1 MTTLAPTI
9 AKTRG
14 LPWTRLPN
22 WSIVVGLTGLLFIA
36 ASAVLAPMISPHDPL
51 AINITAQLQAPSWS
65 HPFGTDELGRDNLAR
80 VLYGGRHTLLEALI
94 AVAVASTAGVSIG
107 MVSGYFGG
115 LVDAVLGRAMDFL
128 LSIPAI
134 LLAIVVIAVLGPSDA
149 SALIA
154 VAVVSIPQFA
164 RLARAGALSLRERDY
179 VQASIALGASH
190 LRVMARTLL
199 PNSLGPIIVQSAI
212 TGATAILL
220 ESALSFVGLGAQ
232 PPTPSWGLMLSTAQ
246 TYLQQSPWYGLFPG
260 LAITLTVFS
269 LDALARGLSQ
279 ATGDR
284 SR

>member
-1 MTTLAPTI
+1 MTTLASTI
-9 AKTRG
+9 AR
-14 LPWTRLPN
+14 PRERWRSRLPN
-22 WSIVVGLTGLLFIA
+22 RSILIGLTGLTLIA
-36 ASAVLAPMISPHDPL
+36 ASAILAPVISPHSPL
-51 AINITAQLQAPSWS
+51 AINITAQLQPPSWS

-94 AVAVASTAGVSIG
+94 AVAVASTAGVTIG
-107 MVSGYFGG
+107 MVSGYFGR
-115 LVDAVLGRAMDFL
+115 LVDALLGRAMDFL

-164 RLARAGALSLRERDY
+164 RLARASALSLREREY
-179 VQASIALGASH
+179 VQASVAMGASH

-260 LAITLTVFS
+260 LAITLTVVS
-269 LDALARGLSQ
+269 LDALARGLSR

>member
-1 MTTLAPTI
+1 MTALAAVIP
-9 AKTRG
+9 KRHQWRG
-14 LPWTRLPN
+14 TLPN
-22 WSIVVGLTGLLFIA
+22 RSTLIGLTGLTLIA
-36 ASAVLAPMISPHDPL
+36 ASAILAPVISPHDPL
-51 AINITAQLQAPSWS
+51 AINITAQLQPPSWS

-94 AVAVASTAGVSIG
+94 AVAVASTAGVSVG
-107 MVSGYFGG
+107 LVSGYFGR
-115 LVDAVLGRAMDFL
+115 LVDAILGRAMDFL

-134 LLAIVVIAVLGPSDA
+134 LLAIVVIAVLGPSDT

-164 RLARAGALSLRERDY
+164 RLARASALSLREREY
-179 VQASIALGASH
+179 VQASIAMGASH

-279 ATGDR
+279 ATGER